1 MNKEPLNTN
10 ESFIY
15 TDEDYA
21 LVLNIWRKELG
32 FDLILWGSTRDS
44 TDWAISANGISTA

>member
-1 MNKEPLNTN
+1 MNEEPLSINK
-10 ESFIY
+10 SFDY

-32 FDLILWGSTRDS
+32 LDPIV
-44 TDWAISANGISTA
+44 

>member
-1 MNKEPLNTN
+1 MHKTHKPTNRYGENIMNQEPLSTN
-10 ESFIY
+10 ESFVY

-32 FDLILWGSTRDS
+32 FDPIV
-44 TDWAISANGISTA
+44 